1 MAKRKADGGEKPP
14 PDIKMDIEDEDGSGS
29 GSDDVHHVFPQ
40 LLLPKLIYFQDS
52 STLNVEFDYFDPSPS
67 VDFHGL
73 KTLLRQLFDADNT
86 LIDLSELA
94 DMILAQPTVG
104 STIKCDGQ
112 ETDPYAFLTVLNLHT
127 HSEKPA
133 IQKLVTYLLERGAAS
148 TALRNHLARL
158 IDPASK
164 AQVGLV
170 LGERFVNLPHQLI
183 PPMYSMLLEEI
194 QWAVADKESYNFTH
208 YLILSKTYTE
218 MASRLNAE
226 ADDDR
231 PPVKKAKAKFNAAK
245 GAEGKET
252 LYFHPED
259 EVWERFALA
268 SAGFGYVRGEEG
280 QSDSKRAFQELGV
293 RPQGHLILLERGKFQ
308 QAVKEVKEF
317 LAEAVA

>member
-1 MAKRKADGGEKPP
+1 MYHTSHTSPYK
-14 PDIKMDIEDEDGSGS
+14 
-29 GSDDVHHVFPQ
+29 Q
-40 LLLPKLIYFQDS
+40 LNYAQDS

-67 VDFHGL
+67 VDYHGL

-112 ETDPYAFLTVLNLHT
+112 ETDPYAFLTVLNLHAR
-127 HSEKPA
+127 SEKPA
-133 IQKLVTYLLERGAAS
+133 MQKLVKYLLERS
-148 TALRNHLARL
+148 ALTPELRDQLARL
-158 IDPASK
+158 LDPASK

-194 QWAVADKESYNFTH
+194 QWAVADREPYNFTH

-218 MASRLNAE
+218 MASKLDAE
-226 ADDDR
+226 ADDDER
-231 PPVKKAKAKFNAAK
+231 PPAKKAKAKVRAAQR
-245 GAEGKET
+245 AEPGNET

-259 EVWERFALA
+259 EVWERFALC
-268 SAGFGYVRGEEG
+268 SAGFGYVRAEEG
-280 QSDSKRAFQELGV
+280 GSDSKRAFQELGV
-293 RPQGHLILLERGKFQ
+293 RPQGHLMLLERGKFQ

-317 LAEAVA
+317 LAEAGT